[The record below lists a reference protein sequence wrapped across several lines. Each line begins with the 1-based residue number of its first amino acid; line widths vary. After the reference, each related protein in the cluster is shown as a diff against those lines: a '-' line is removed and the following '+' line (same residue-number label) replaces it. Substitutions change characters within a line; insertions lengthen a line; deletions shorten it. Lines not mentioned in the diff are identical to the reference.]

1 MTPTKH
7 ILPAIACSLLLSSL
21 QPSPAAAQPPEG
33 RGRDRAR
40 TFLVLR
46 LADALNLSDEKALQ
60 IGSILRQ
67 NDELR
72 QQLRQQRSELET
84 KIHAALDSKPVDDD
98 ALAKLV
104 TSANDIDHQLALLP
118 EKSFQDAQKIL
129 TVEQQARLILFR
141 PELQNQV
148 RRAIRRRFQGGRGRE
163 QQPGGPPPFSGPEDQ
178 P

>member
-1 MTPTKH
+1 MTPAKH

-60 IGSILRQ
+60 ISSILRQ

-72 QQLRQQRSELET
+72 RQLRQQRAELET
-84 KIHAALDSKPVDDD
+84 KIHTTLDTKPIDDA

-104 TSANDIDHQLALLP
+104 ASANDVDHQLALLP

-129 TVEQQARLILFR
+129 TVEQQAKLVLFR

-148 RRAIRRRFQGGRGRE
+148 RRAIRRRFQAGPGRG
-163 QQPGGPPPFSGPEDQ
+163 QQPGGPPALSGPEEQ

>member
-1 MTPTKH
+1 MTRTKH

-21 QPSPAAAQPPEG
+21 QPSPGAAQPPEG

-60 IGSILRQ
+60 ISSILRQ

-72 QQLRQQRSELET
+72 QQLRQQRGEIET
-84 KIHAALDSKPVDDD
+84 KIHTALDSKPVDEA

-104 TSANDIDHQLALLP
+104 ASANDIDHQLALLP

-129 TVEQQARLILFR
+129 TVEQQAKLILFR

-148 RRAIRRRFQGGRGRE
+148 RRAIRRRFQGGPGRG
-163 QQPGGPPPFSGPEDQ
+163 QQPGGPPPLSGPEDQ